1 MHSISLHH
9 RAVPMKASPLRATLT
24 TKIPLLR
31 DDEPEL
37 VETQR
42 RLDDA
47 RAMSSMVNG
56 EMTYTDIARIA
67 GWPVE
72 PVNDWKADA
81 SSDRG
86 RMSTLAPGDARGDDL
101 YTVPAPGLKLR
112 LCARTLAQGGRIR
125 GLSGKRAHL
134 DVTQGPREA
143 SGLSGARGTG
153 TAKAGAPVQ
162 KDHGAGLPIKYRLE
176 LAPNRSFLVASLSG
190 GARGAVLSIRDPQ
203 GRVLPVCERIGLDHG
218 TSKICVVDLRT
229 VDLRTVDRDGAPPT
243 FLTAV
248 IEVAPHARYFPRVD
262 FSVKASDFSGEVFDW
277 STLV

>member
-86 RMSTLAPGDARGDDL
+86 RMSTLAPGDARGRRPVHGACPR
-101 YTVPAPGLKLR
+101 TQAAAVRTHAGSRWSHSRTKRQACTPGRNPGSK
-112 LCARTLAQGGRIR
+112 G
-125 GLSGKRAHL
+125 GKR
-134 DVTQGPREA
+134 
-143 SGLSGARGTG
+143 
-153 TAKAGAPVQ
+153 PV
-162 KDHGAGLPIKYRLE
+162 
-176 LAPNRSFLVASLSG
+176 
-190 GARGAVLSIRDPQ
+190 RGAWHGYRQ
-203 GRVLPVCERIGLDHG
+203 GRCTGAER
-218 TSKICVVDLRT
+218 
-229 VDLRTVDRDGAPPT
+229 
-243 FLTAV
+243 
-248 IEVAPHARYFPRVD
+248 PRGR
-262 FSVKASDFSGEVFDW
+262 SAH
-277 STLV
+277 